1 MTTAREKAVKYVARY
16 SELGTDVYRLELGG
30 EEIRAT
36 FYGPGHVGEAL
47 AYARWKNSR
56 VFPQKRRRKED
67 ASEKTQVQF

>member
-1 MTTAREKAVKYVARY
+1 MSEKAVKYVARC
-16 SELGTDVYRLELGG
+16 SELGTDVFRQFVGG

-56 VFPQKRRRKED
+56 VFPQKRAGKKGR
-67 ASEKTQVQF
+67 